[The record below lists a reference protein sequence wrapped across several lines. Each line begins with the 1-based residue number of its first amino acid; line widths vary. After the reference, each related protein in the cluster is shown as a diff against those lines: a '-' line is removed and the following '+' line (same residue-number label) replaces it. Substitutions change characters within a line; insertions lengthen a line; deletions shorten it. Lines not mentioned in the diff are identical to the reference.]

1 MSLDDLIETWELG
14 WDYAPIA
21 DGGRPIPGLDGV
33 SVHIRAGE
41 FVGVVGPTGA
51 GKSTLCMALAGIIPN
66 LADGDMRGTV
76 TVTGHDTSRTSV
88 AELSLNVGYVQQDP
102 ESQLFCASVED
113 EIAFPLENRGM
124 DPALMD
130 RRIDETLALVG
141 MGEYRKRV
149 PTSLS
154 GGQMQRV
161 ALAAAL
167 AAEPDILIL
176 DEPTAAL
183 DPDGKRDVFA
193 ALAAI
198 RRSRAGRDL
207 TVVMAEQDTSHF
219 PGWADRILVLDRGRL
234 VAQGDAGLFDR
245 EPELFTRLGVA
256 LPGDGEPT
264 LHVLPTDD
272 GKSTDDPAIALD
284 HVTYRYAG
292 STDDNGRGGTVA
304 PALDDVTCTIPRGAF
319 VGLIGRNGSGKT
331 TLARH
336 LNALLKPASGRVVVD
351 GLDAR
356 THTVGR
362 MAAHV
367 GFVFQNPDH
376 QIFCASTREE
386 IGFGPRALGR
396 TDTQVR
402 AAVDDMLRLFDLERV
417 ADVSPAT
424 LGYGDRRIVAL
435 ASVLAM
441 RTPILVLDEP
451 TAGLD
456 RRLSATL
463 LDAVA
468 ALNRAGTT
476 VIMISHDMRA
486 VAHYCTHVMR
496 MDAGRLVEYGRLVR
510 GDGRRDDGHD
520 SHDDHAAYDV
530 PATHNN
536 PETHGGLERHDER
549 NEQRKERR

>member
-1 MSLDDLIETWELG
+1 MIETRELG

-21 DGGRPIPGLDGV
+21 DGGHPIPGLDGV
-33 SVHIRAGE
+33 GVRIRAGE

-76 TVTGHDTSRTSV
+76 TVAGCDTARTSV

-124 DPALMD
+124 DPTLMD
-130 RRIDETLALVG
+130 RRIDDVLALVG
-141 MGEYRKRV
+141 MGAYRRRV

-183 DPDGKRDVFA
+183 DPDGRRDVFA

-198 RRSRAGRDL
+198 RRSRTGRNL

-234 VAQGDAGLFDR
+234 VAQGDVGLFDR
-245 EPELFTRLGVA
+245 EPDLFARLGVA
-256 LPGDGEPT
+256 PPGDGEPT
-264 LHVLPTDD
+264 LRVLPAD
-272 GKSTDDPAIALD
+272 GGGAADDPAIVLD
-284 HVTYRYAG
+284 HVTYRYDG
-292 STDDNGRGGTVA
+292 TESGESSDDGTPDGNRSATPA

-319 VGLIGRNGSGKT
+319 VGLVGRNGSGKT

-351 GLDAR
+351 GLDTR

-376 QIFCASTREE
+376 QIFCATTREE

-396 TDTQVR
+396 TDAQVR
-402 AAVDDMLRLFDLERV
+402 AAVDDMLRLFDLERF
-417 ADVSPAT
+417 ADISPAT

-456 RRLSATL
+456 RNLSATL

-486 VAHYCTHVMR
+486 VARYCTHVMR
-496 MDAGRLVEYGRLVR
+496 MDSGRLVAYGRLA
-510 GDGRRDDGHD
+510 RDTRAAHD
-520 SHDDHAAYDV
+520 TYDDARDPNDEHDEHDD
-530 PATHNN
+530 
-536 PETHGGLERHDER
+536 
-549 NEQRKERR
+549 RRRELR

>member
-1 MSLDDLIETWELG
+1 MSLDDLIETRELG
-14 WDYAPIA
+14 WDYASIA

-33 SVHIRAGE
+33 SVRIRAGE

-76 TVTGHDTSRTSV
+76 TVAGHDTARTSV

-130 RRIDETLALVG
+130 RRIDDVLALVG

-167 AAEPDILIL
+167 VAEPDILIL

-183 DPDGKRDVFA
+183 DPDGRRDVFA

-198 RRSRAGRDL
+198 RSSRAGRNL

-219 PGWADRILVLDRGRL
+219 PGWADRILVLDHGRL
-234 VAQGDAGLFDR
+234 VAQGDVGLFDR
-245 EPELFTRLGVA
+245 EPDLFARLGVA
-256 LPGDGEPT
+256 PPGDGEPT
-264 LHVLPTDD
+264 LRVLPAD
-272 GKSTDDPAIALD
+272 GGGAAADPAIVLD
-284 HVTYRYAG
+284 HVTYRYDGSADDE
-292 STDDNGRGGTVA
+292 STDNGTSNGPSA

-336 LNALLKPASGRVVVD
+336 LNALLRPASGRVVVD
-351 GLDAR
+351 GLDTR
-356 THTVGR
+356 THAVGR

-396 TDTQVR
+396 TDAQVR
-402 AAVDDMLRLFDLERV
+402 AAVDDMLRLFDLERF

-456 RRLSATL
+456 RNLSTKL

-486 VAHYCTHVMR
+486 VANYCTHVMR
-496 MDAGRLVEYGRLVR
+496 MDAGRLVEYGRLAH
-510 GDGRRDDGHD
+510 DG
-520 SHDDHAAYDV
+520 
-530 PATHNN
+530 
-536 PETHGGLERHDER
+536 
-549 NEQRKERR
+549 QRKERR